1 MAGSK
6 KGQGKGRRFVVN
18 PGKTAEFYR
27 KHPESA
33 QHHRDVESA
42 RSSTPKK
49 KRYRAGLKAR
59 ADELKISGKGT
70 VKPGDTKNP
79 PDIIHPT
86 MKLGSRKKNRRQGG
100 VHKN

>member
-1 MAGSK
+1 MGASK
-6 KGQGKGRRFVVN
+6 VGQGKGRRFVVN
-18 PGKTAEFYR
+18 PGKTAKFYR
-27 KHPESA
+27 ENPESA
-33 QHHRDVESA
+33 EVHRLTESA
-42 RSSTPKK
+42 RSSTPQK

-70 VKPGDTKNP
+70 VKRGDTKNP

-86 MKLGSRKKNRRQGG
+86 MTLGSRKKNRRQGG